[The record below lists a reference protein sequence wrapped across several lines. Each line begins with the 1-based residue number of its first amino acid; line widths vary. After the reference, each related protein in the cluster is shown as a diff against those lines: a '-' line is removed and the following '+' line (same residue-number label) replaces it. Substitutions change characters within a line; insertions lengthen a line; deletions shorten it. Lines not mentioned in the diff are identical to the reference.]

1 MAINTNQFKVA
12 AKWLHW
18 LVAFFL
24 LTVISEA
31 LSFKWIA
38 PEDRATAIPAHVSVG
53 MIVLSLTLV
62 RLAYRAANP
71 PPHIPKSTPSWMKTG
86 ASLGHFMLY
95 ALVFYMAFLGI
106 WMAAISPVDV
116 RVFSGFNLSA
126 LADSDKEQLVTLRM
140 FHFAGAIVFIATI
153 VGHVGAALWHHV
165 VLKDDVLTRMLPF
178 SALITSILAEGKPAV
193 WRFPAS
199 NQVDW
204 GRKATWFRDNKS

>member
-1 MAINTNQFKVA
+1 
-12 AKWLHW
+12 
-18 LVAFFL
+18 
-24 LTVISEA
+24 
-31 LSFKWIA
+31 
-38 PEDRATAIPAHVSVG
+38 VG

-62 RLAYRAANP
+62 RLAYRAAHP